1 MADLSALSRVAP
13 EHWLS
18 AVGALREAGFDVFD
32 VLTAYQV
39 EGGLELVLRVLSSD
53 TGAADGLHT
62 QVAFGEP
69 IASLTPV
76 YAGAAWPERELAE
89 QFGLLLS
96 GFRDG
101 TGEAVRRLLLPED
114 VTDQVPGKPLRM
126 PLRKES
132 ELVARR
138 DTPWPGAR

>member
-1 MADLSALSRVAP
+1 
-13 EHWLS
+13 
-18 AVGALREAGFDVFD
+18 
-32 VLTAYQV
+32 
-39 EGGLELVLRVLSSD
+39 VLRAD
-53 TGAADGLHT
+53 PPAGADPSPRSHGLRT
-62 QVAFGEP
+62 QVAFGESV
-69 IASLTPV
+69 ASLTPL

-89 QFGLLLS
+89 QFGLVLS

-101 TGEAVRRLLLPED
+101 MGERVRRLLLPED
-114 VTDQVPGKPLRM
+114 PAGPTPRTQVGM

>member
-1 MADLSALSRVAP
+1 
-13 EHWLS
+13 
-18 AVGALREAGFDVFD
+18 VGALREAGFDVFD